1 MNRTDAKRIAE
12 TVTND
17 QLKVMFERA
26 KVGITDWRK
35 ASSVNPCISKGKSW
49 NIMRRIDVTELKRGG
64 RDMAIIKN
72 MVWEF
77 GDFLDDEIKP
87 AKKRATRQAIHVHH
101 EDPVFEVV
109 P

>member
-26 KVGITDWRK
+26 RVGITDWRK
-35 ASSVNPCISKGKSW
+35 GSAVNPCISKGKSW
-49 NIMRRIDVTELKRGG
+49 NIMRRIDVGQLKRGG

-72 MVWEF
+72 MVWDF
-77 GDFLDDEIKP
+77 GDFLDDGIKP
-87 AKKRATRQAIHVHH
+87 EKKRASRPAINVHH
-101 EDPVFEVV
+101 EDPVFEGK

>member
-1 MNRTDAKRIAE
+1 MNRADAKRIAE

-17 QLKVMFERA
+17 QLKAMFDSA

-35 ASSVNPCISKGKSW
+35 PSAVNPCISKGKSW
-49 NIMRRIDVTELKRGG
+49 NIMRRLDVAELKRGR
-64 RDMAIIKN
+64 RDMLIIKN
-72 MVWEF
+72 MVLEF

-87 AKKRATRQAIHVHH
+87 AKQRASRPAIQVRH
-101 EDPVFEVV
+101 EDPVFEVL

>member
-17 QLKVMFERA
+17 QLKAMFERA
-26 KVGITDWRK
+26 QVGFTDWRK
-35 ASSVNPCISKGKSW
+35 PSAVSPCISKGKSW
-49 NIMRRIDVTELKRGG
+49 NIMRLVDPSGLGRGR
-64 RDMAIIKN
+64 RDMLIIKN

-87 AKKRATRQAIHVHH
+87 PKKNVSRQAIQVHH
-101 EDPVFEVV
+101 EDPVFEVT